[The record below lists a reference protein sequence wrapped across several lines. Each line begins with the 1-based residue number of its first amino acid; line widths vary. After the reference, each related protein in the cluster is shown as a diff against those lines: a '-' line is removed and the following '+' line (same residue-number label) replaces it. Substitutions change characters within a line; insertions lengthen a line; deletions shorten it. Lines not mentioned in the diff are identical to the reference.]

1 MKYNFDEII
10 DRKDTDALN
19 YDGWRQYIFKADKDT
34 QFAFADNEF
43 IRMWVADMDF
53 STPPEVLNAIKARL
67 DRKILGYTKVYDE
80 EYYQIFKDW
89 CQRHYDWEIDPREI
103 VLSPGIIPALNRLVP
118 LLIKEDESILIQTP
132 SYTPFKQAGD
142 YNSRQVIYS
151 DLLEKDGEYAVDFT
165 DMERKIKDK
174 SLNIK
179 LFILCNPQNPTGK
192 VWTDEELIKMGEL
205 CVENDIWMISDEI
218 HCDLLRNGVTHT
230 PIAKL
235 FPHYEKIVTCMAP
248 SKTFNLAGNLMS
260 HIFIKNREIKKEW
273 LRLYDDFIS
282 PLSLVATKAAYSEC
296 DEWLKQLKNYLDDN
310 FKLVEEFV
318 HTHFPKANFKIPD
331 STYLAWINL
340 TDYLPEDVDNQQL
353 SLYFANK
360 TGILLE
366 GGNMFVS
373 NGDNYIRINLACP
386 RAIIN
391 EGLKRIKNAL

>member
-19 YDGWRQYIFKADKDT
+19 YDGWRQYIFKADKDA

-53 STPPEVLNAIKARL
+53 STPPEVLDAIKARL
-67 DRKILGYTKVYDE
+67 DRKILGYTKVYDN
-80 EYYQIFKDW
+80 EYYQIFKNW

-151 DLLEKDGEYAVDFT
+151 DLLEEDGEYAVDFA

-192 VWTDEELIKMGEL
+192 VWIEEELIKMGKL
-205 CVENDIWMISDEI
+205 CIENDIWIISDEI

-235 FPHYEKIVTCMAP
+235 FPHYEKVITCMAP

-260 HIFIKNREIKKEW
+260 HIFIKDKKVKKEW

-282 PLSLVATKAAYSEC
+282 PLSLVATKAAYSQC
-296 DEWLKQLKNYLDDN
+296 DEWLKELRNYLDDN
-310 FKLVEEFV
+310 FKLVQEFTQV
-318 HTHFPKANFKIPD
+318 HFPKANFKIPD

-340 TDYLPEDVDNQQL
+340 ANYLPEDVDNQQL

-386 RAIIN
+386 RTIIK
-391 EGLKRIKNAL
+391 EGLERIKNAL